1 MTVIYRQLIMNDIAS
16 FTSQPKAR
24 FYDELFMH
32 LNLDSFPERLYAKG
46 RQGYSR
52 HAMLRA
58 GIVMKCEC
66 FEFIT
71 DLVDYLNNNLLIA
84 YYCGFDIT
92 KKLPEYHTF
101 DRFFNRINHDLLV
114 EVMKTQVKELYEMGV
129 LDASFIALDST
140 PMEANTKQNNPK
152 SFAQRKFDPEN
163 HPTCDQDCAL
173 GVHTAS
179 NQQNEKKTTFYWG
192 YKCHILVDCM
202 TGLPICEMTTGAN
215 VADSTVAIEMLEK
228 ANRIIPLK
236 ECTFIADKGY
246 DVKAIYNTVKDVYDG
261 DCVIPL
267 NTRHTKNPSKL
278 PNGTVLCEAG
288 LAMHKSGKN
297 RTGGRLRQKYCCPY
311 RASKDDTACP
321 CQHKCFFNGKKNHGC
336 TKYVTL
342 PDDYRL
348 SIDRSSLSFKKIYAL
363 RSEIERYNARF
374 KRTGQERLWVK
385 SQHAAA
391 NLATLAHI
399 ALLAVASAAVHS
411 HKSSLMRS
419 LKSSKRFA

>member
-1 MTVIYRQLIMNDIAS
+1 MTVIYRQLMMNDIAS

-24 FYDELFMH
+24 YYDELFMH
-32 LNLDSFPERLYAKG
+32 LNLDSFPDRLYAKG

-66 FEFIT
+66 FEYIT

-84 YYCGFDIT
+84 YYCGFEIT

-101 DRFFNRINHDLLV
+101 DRFFNRMDHELL
-114 EVMKTQVKELYEMGV
+114 EQVMASQVKELYEMGV

-140 PMEANTKQNNPK
+140 PMEANTAQNNPK
-152 SFAQRKFDPEN
+152 SFATRKFDPEN
-163 HPTCDQDCAL
+163 HPRCDPDCAL

-179 NQQNEKKTTFYWG
+179 NQQNEKKTAYYRG

-228 ANRIIPLK
+228 ANGIIPIK
-236 ECTFIADKGY
+236 ECTFMADKGY
-246 DVKAIYNTVKDVYDG
+246 DVKAIYNAVRDVYEG
-261 DCVIPL
+261 ECFIPL
-267 NTRHTKNPSKL
+267 NTRNTKNPSKL

-288 LAMHKSGKN
+288 LAMHKSGKK

-311 RASKDDTACP
+311 RTSKDDSACP
-321 CQHKCFFNGKKNHGC
+321 CQHKCFFNGMKNRGC
-336 TKYVTL
+336 TKYVTI
-342 PDDYRL
+342 PDDYCL
-348 SIDRSSLSFKKIYAL
+348 SIDRSCISFKKIYAL

-374 KRTGQERLWVK
+374 KRTGQERLWIK
-385 SQHAAA
+385 SQKAAS
-391 NLATLAHI
+391 NLATIAHI
-399 ALLAVASAAVHS
+399 ALLAVATAAILS
-411 HKSSLMRS
+411 NKSSLRRS
-419 LKSSKRFA
+419 LKTSMRSA